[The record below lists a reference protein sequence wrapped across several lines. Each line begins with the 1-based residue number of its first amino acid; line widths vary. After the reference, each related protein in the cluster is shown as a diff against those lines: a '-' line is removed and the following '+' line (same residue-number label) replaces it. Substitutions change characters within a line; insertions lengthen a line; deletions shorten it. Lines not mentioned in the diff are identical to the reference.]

1 MFSYV
6 LFEHKYGRDSKI
18 IFWFLFKCD
27 KTFRDDIIEISSGK
41 IKLKF
46 RKRNYANE
54 FIIYLLKT
62 HYSWLID
69 WFAYHTP
76 DSFSLVAGVVSWN
89 FFISRKSSF
98 DLDWVTPNWIRY
110 FIMMHLELI

>member
-27 KTFRDDIIEISSGK
+27 KTFRDDIIVISSGK

-62 HYSWLID
+62 HYLWLIGLL
-69 WFAYHTP
+69 HTSP
-76 DSFSLVAGVVSWN
+76 QNLVAGVVSWN
-89 FFISRKSSF
+89 FLISRKSSF

>member
-1 MFSYV
+1 MFYV
-6 LFEHKYGRDSKI
+6 LFEHKYGRDSKM

-27 KTFRDDIIEISSGK
+27 KTWWHNRGDIIVISSDK

-62 HYSWLID
+62 HYVLLISL
-69 WFAYHTP
+69 FYYHTP
-76 DSFSLVAGVVSWN
+76 SLLV
-89 FFISRKSSF
+89 
-98 DLDWVTPNWIRY
+98 
-110 FIMMHLELI
+110 